1 MDHDGSELLPLHD
14 PTSSFD
20 IVLRGYDRSQVHE
33 FLERM
38 EADLRIAVADRDA
51 AAARTA
57 ELATQLAVCH
67 GELESMHN
75 RLRQSETPSVDSIS
89 ERLRHMLQLAE
100 EEAASIRRDAQDESA
115 RMKARMEQLTSEIET
130 RHGDAER
137 RATTMVKE
145 AQERASRML
154 NEARA
159 ERERLDAEAEAK
171 RQQASQDFEIALR
184 SRREEEARIDEERRN
199 TAAKTA
205 EQRMATATAE
215 AEERIADATAE
226 ADRVLT
232 EARTEAK
239 RTVSH
244 AQHRIEELNR
254 VRDKIL
260 DQLGAL
266 RTLLDGVPRAAG
278 MTPEERARSMHAGWQ
293 TDDTATPDRPAA
305 GAATAV
311 AAPDGAQPNGRD
323 GARQADLPTKIEIS
337 GNGNSPKKTDAP
349 KKGEPAKGA
358 SPSKDGNRKN
368 QAPPSARQE
377 PTPS

>member
-33 FLERM
+33 YLERM

-67 GELESMHN
+67 GELESMHS
-75 RLRQSETPSVDSIS
+75 RLRQAEGPSADSIS

-100 EEAASIRRDAQDESA
+100 EEAESIRRQAQDESS
-115 RMKARMEQLTSEIET
+115 RLQARMEQLSNEIET

-137 RATTMVKE
+137 RATAMVSE
-145 AQERASRML
+145 AEQRASKL
-154 NEARA
+154 VADARA
-159 ERERLDAEAEAK
+159 QRDRLDAEAEAK
-171 RQQASQDFEIALR
+171 RRQATEDFEIALR
-184 SRREEEARIDEERRN
+184 SRREEEARIDEERR
-199 TAAKTA
+199 TTSAKTA

-215 AEERIADATAE
+215 AEKRLADAATQ
-226 ADRVLT
+226 ADRTLS

-239 RTVSH
+239 RMVSH

-254 VRDKIL
+254 IRDKII

-266 RTLLDGVPRAAG
+266 RALLDGVPRAAG
-278 MTPEERARSMHAGWQ
+278 MTAEERTRSMHGGWAAGGEQ
-293 TDDTATPDRPAA
+293 TPDGQDQRPAEVTRKVQDPTRDAASKA
-305 GAATAV
+305 GDRPTGPEV
-311 AAPDGAQPNGRD
+311 PTTT
-323 GARQADLPTKIEIS
+323 DLPK
-337 GNGNSPKKTDAP
+337 NGEGKSP
-349 KKGEPAKGA
+349 
-358 SPSKDGNRKN
+358 
-368 QAPPSARQE
+368 APPTARPE
-377 PTPS
+377 PSSS